1 MEQGSKPFQRAYGNK
16 NFIGKKYL
24 LKFFVAD
31 PDPGSDAFILLD
43 PGWKKS
49 DLG

>member
-31 PDPGSDAFILLD
+31 PDPGSDAWIRDGKIWNRVL
-43 PGWKKS
+43 
-49 DLG
+49 